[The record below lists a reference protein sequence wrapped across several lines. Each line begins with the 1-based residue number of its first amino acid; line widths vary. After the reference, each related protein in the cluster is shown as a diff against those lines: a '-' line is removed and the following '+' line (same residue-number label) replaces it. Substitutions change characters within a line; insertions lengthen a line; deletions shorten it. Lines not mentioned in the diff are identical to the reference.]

1 MKRSQFV
8 IQTALLSATAFF
20 SARAK
25 ADAGTLRVSMIPE
38 VATTADSYRLKQP
51 LVDMLSQATG
61 WKIDLTIPVNY
72 AAVVEAMGAGK
83 LDLAYFGGLTYC
95 QAHERYGARPLVQR
109 TVDMSFRSLFITQAD
124 NKTVN
129 ALPDVAGKT
138 FAYGDVNST
147 SGHLMPAYNLL
158 QAHVDPDTGPSKV
171 IYTGNHTATILA
183 VASGKVDAG
192 AVDENVYTT
201 MLAGGKVAAD
211 SLRVFF
217 TTPPFYDYCWA
228 ASASLD
234 PVVAQKISQA
244 FLSLDAS
251 RPADKAVLDLL
262 RAQKYAVA
270 DDKNYA
276 VLKSIARKLGLL

>member
-1 MKRSQFV
+1 MKRSRFIV
-8 IQTALLSATAFF
+8 QTASVGAAVLFPTL
-20 SARAK
+20 AR

-38 VATTADSYRLKQP
+38 VATTADSFRLKQP
-51 LVDMLSQATG
+51 LVDMLARATG
-61 WKIDLTIPVNY
+61 SSINLTIPINY

-83 LDLAYFGGLTYC
+83 LELAYFGGLTYC

-109 TVDMSFRSLFITQAD
+109 TVDTSFKSLFITQGD
-124 NKTVN
+124 NKTLN
-129 ALPDVAGKT
+129 SLADVAGKT

-171 IYTGNHTATILA
+171 IYTGNHTATALA

-192 AVDENVYTT
+192 ALDETVYNT
-201 MLAGGKVAAD
+201 MLAD
-211 SLRVFF
+211 SKIASGALRVFY

-228 ASASLD
+228 TSASLD
-234 PVVAQKISQA
+234 PGVAKKIGDA

-262 RAQKYAVA
+262 RAQKYVVA

-276 VLKSIARKLGLL
+276 VLKSIAKKLGLL

>member
-1 MKRSQFV
+1 M
-8 IQTALLSATAFF
+8 AG
-20 SARAK
+20 
-25 ADAGTLRVSMIPE
+25 AGTLRVSMIPE

-51 LVDMLSQATG
+51 LVDMLGRATG
-61 WKIDLTIPVNY
+61 LTIDLTIPVNY

-83 LDLAYFGGLTYC
+83 LELAYFGGLTYC
-95 QAHERYGARPLVQR
+95 QAHERYGVRPLVQR
-109 TVDMSFRSLFITQAD
+109 TVDTSFRSLFITQGD
-124 NKTVN
+124 NKTIN
-129 ALPDVAGKT
+129 TLADIAGKT

-147 SGHLMPAYNLL
+147 SGHLMPAYDLL

-192 AVDENVYTT
+192 AVDETVYTT
-201 MLAGGKVAAD
+201 MLDGGKFAAG
-211 SLRVFF
+211 SLRVFY

-234 PVVAQKISQA
+234 PAVAKKISDA

-251 RPADKAVLDLL
+251 RPVDKRVLDLL
-262 RAQKYAVA
+262 RAQKYVVA

-276 VLKSIARKLGLL
+276 ILKSIAQKLGLL

>member
-1 MKRSQFV
+1 MKRSRFLV
-8 IQTALLSATAFF
+8 QTSSLSVAALFPRLVM
-20 SARAK
+20 
-25 ADAGTLRVSMIPE
+25 ADVGALRVSMIPE

-51 LVDMLSQATG
+51 LVDMLSRATG
-61 WKIDLTIPVNY
+61 LTVNLTIPINY
-72 AAVVEAMGAGK
+72 AAVVEAMGADK

-95 QAHERYGARPLVQR
+95 QAHERYAARPLVQR
-109 TVDMSFRSLFITQAD
+109 TIDTSFRSLFITQGD
-124 NKTVN
+124 NKTIN
-129 ALPDVAGKT
+129 SLADVAGKT

-171 IYTGNHTATILA
+171 IYTGNHTATALA

-192 AVDENVYTT
+192 AMDETVYNT
-201 MLAGGKVAAD
+201 MLADGKAAAGA
-211 SLRVFF
+211 LRVFY

-228 ASASLD
+228 TSSSLD
-234 PVVAQKISQA
+234 PAVAKKISNA
-244 FLSLDAS
+244 FLSLDPS
-251 RPADKAVLDLL
+251 RPADKDVLDLL
-262 RAQKYAVA
+262 RAQKYVVA